1 MNRRSMLGMLGL
13 GAAAGPAVVSQAVSA
28 SPVPWEQSTVQTHGI
43 GYSIAKETYNTYDKP
58 WNPVEALASAKREY
72 SMMTDEPSKWIADYV
87 ARDMDEYV
95 NGYSSFRLD
104 NIDPDIRNMKSFSEM
119 TKLRMHIER
128 KAKRRLESQKNH
140 LWARVQEL
148 MKEI

>member
-1 MNRRSMLGMLGL
+1 MLGMIGL

-43 GYSIAKETYNTYDKP
+43 GYSIAKETYDNA

-72 SMMTDEPSKWIADYV
+72 DRMNGDPSMWIADYV
-87 ARDMDEYV
+87 AREWDEYM
-95 NGYSSFRLD
+95 NGYSIIRLET
-104 NIDPDIRNMKSFSEM
+104 IDSDIRNMKSFSESAKM
-119 TKLRMHIER
+119 RMYLER
-128 KAKRRLESQKNH
+128 KAKRKLESNKKH
-140 LWARVQEL
+140 VWSRVQEL

>member
-1 MNRRSMLGMLGL
+1 MNRRSMLGMIGL

-43 GYSIAKETYNTYDKP
+43 GYSIAKETYDNA

-72 SMMTDEPSKWIADYV
+72 DRMNGDPSMWIADYV
-87 ARDMDEYV
+87 AREWDEYM
-95 NGYSSFRLD
+95 NGYSIIRLET
-104 NIDPDIRNMKSFSEM
+104 IDSDIRNMKSFSESAKM
-119 TKLRMHIER
+119 RMYLER
-128 KAKRRLESQKNH
+128 KAKRKLESNKKH
-140 LWARVQEL
+140 VWSRVQEL

>member
-1 MNRRSMLGMLGL
+1 MNRRSMLGMIGL

-43 GYSIAKETYNTYDKP
+43 GYSIAKETYDNA

-72 SMMTDEPSKWIADYV
+72 SMLTEEPSKWIADYV
-87 ARDMDEYV
+87 AREWDEYMS
-95 NGYSSFRLD
+95 GYSSIRVET
-104 NIDPDIRNMKSFSEM
+104 IDPDIRNMKSFSESS
-119 TKLRMHIER
+119 KVRMYIER
-128 KAKRRLESQKNH
+128 RAKRRLESQKNH
-140 LWARVQEL
+140 LWSRVQEL